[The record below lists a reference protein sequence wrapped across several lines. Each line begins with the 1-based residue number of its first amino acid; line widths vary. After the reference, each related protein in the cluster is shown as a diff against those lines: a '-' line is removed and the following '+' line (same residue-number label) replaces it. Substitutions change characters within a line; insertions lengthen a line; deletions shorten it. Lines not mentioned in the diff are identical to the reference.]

1 MFPASE
7 TCRLNSDRG
16 QCPLRPH
23 VGNPATSLEQQ
34 LHNLPSL
41 CTFVY
46 RAGRDGAPS
55 LSLLYCSQADLK
67 QLKKLEKP
75 VGAQIVAALS

>member
-1 MFPASE
+1 MSASAPGQQSH
-7 TCRLNSDRG
+7 RLNG
-16 QCPLRPH
+16 YQPQKPI
-23 VGNPATSLEQQ
+23 Q
-34 LHNLPSL
+34 LTPSL

-75 VGAQIVAALS
+75 VGTRLCRPLL